1 MPLKRRLVLIA
12 SPYSLVDPPALYEPG
27 RLDHTPSVNHDS
39 RVFSPIYFC
48 CIPCDTT
55 YTKESASVVSNA
67 LLDKTV
73 FVVGLGY
80 VGLPL
85 AEAFSRH
92 LKTIWYRR
100 NQKAVDELNAT
111 PGNRI
116 EAIICYC

>member
-67 LLDKTV
+67 LLDTTV
-73 FVVGLGY
+73 VTQHQMMGFTEIKIPVVQIVVVRNVFRVIIVDSLQAA
-80 VGLPL
+80 V
-85 AEAFSRH
+85 H
-92 LKTIWYRR
+92 TIS
-100 NQKAVDELNAT
+100 QSQ
-111 PGNRI
+111 
-116 EAIICYC
+116 